1 GGQEAGEWASKL
13 AIEAL
18 TEAVRA
24 YADQMNQGKRV
35 VGLSELLE
43 RAFALAQRRVVREP
57 GRKGM
62 ATTLTAL
69 LLQDWN
75 REGRVAHLGDS
86 RAYRIGPEGVRQ
98 ITQDHTWV
106 AEQVRLGLL
115 SPEEAKRH
123 PFRNLLTRAI
133 GLAAHEAKPD
143 LYPLRLLP
151 GEGVVLATD
160 GFYTA
165 VPEEGWRFGR
175 NLQADLEALAA
186 LARGGRDNLTALA
199 IREEA

>member
-1 GGQEAGEWASKL
+1 KL

-75 REGRVAHLGDS
+75 REGMVAHLGDS

-165 VPEEGWRFGR
+165 VPEEEWRFGR